1 MIARILS
8 ALVGLAFVVL
18 TFIFASLIVAIAV
31 AAGLLL
37 WAWAWW
43 RGHLRVKRGVRTE
56 VKVGVRRARGR
67 GEVVEGEY
75 RIIDQK

>member
-8 ALVGLAFVVL
+8 ALVGLVFVVL
-18 TFIFASLIVAIAV
+18 TFIFASLLVAIAV

-43 RGHLRVKRGVRTE
+43 RGHLKVTRWVRTE
-56 VKVGVRRARGR
+56 VKGGVRHSR
-67 GEVVEGEY
+67 GEVIEGEY
-75 RIIDQK
+75 RIIEK

>member
-1 MIARILS
+1 MAVIIARILS

-43 RGHLRVKRGVRTE
+43 RGRGLRRHQRQVI
-56 VKVGVRRARGR
+56 
-67 GEVVEGEY
+67 EGEY
-75 RIIDQK
+75 RIIDQR